1 MRRFIM
7 VLQMLAFA
15 MGSAS
20 ASAAC
25 TSKTSNGLTYYTAN
39 LSGFDPP
46 TFDPNSTPVGGVIYQ
61 ATGTPVFTNKKNAT
75 ATVNCNSLFSWRN
88 YLNGF
93 GTPDSR
99 NIYPTSVK
107 GIGIRI
113 SAGGWYFPYQGSKS
127 FIGFDEVTWLE
138 DFPIK
143 VELVRTGD
151 ITAGGTLNGAFAQY
165 QKDDAGGQLLV
176 LFSFANPVVIRP
188 QVPTCKVTTPV
199 VNVTLGQVRATVFTG
214 PGATSQPIPFELML
228 ACSGGAAGTTTN
240 AYVTMSDPT
249 TPANTSTTLSL
260 SKDSKA
266 TGVGV
271 QILKDGTA
279 LGFGPDSNTPGNINQ
294 WKAASIAQGVDV
306 VKIPLSA
313 RYVQTGSKV
322 TGGSA
327 NALAT
332 FTMSYQ

>member
-7 VLQMLAFA
+7 VLQMLVFA

-46 TFDPNSTPVGGVIYQ
+46 TFDPNATPVGGVIYQ

-75 ATVNCNSLFSWRN
+75 ATVNCNSLFSWSAYN
-88 YLNGF
+88 TGV
-93 GTPDSR
+93 GMPDSR
-99 NIYPTSVK
+99 NIYPTSIP

-113 SAGGWYFPYQGSKS
+113 FANRNYFPYIDKS
-127 FIGFDEVTWLE
+127 YLGFDTVTWNE
-138 DFPIK
+138 NFSIT
-143 VELVRTGD
+143 VELIRTGD

-165 QKDDAGGQLLV
+165 RKDDASGQVLV
-176 LFSFANPVVIRP
+176 EFSFANPVVIRP

-199 VNVTLGQVRATVFTG
+199 VNVSLGQVRATVFTG
-214 PGATSQPIPFELML
+214 PGATSQSIPFELML

-271 QILKDGTA
+271 QILKNGTA

-313 RYVQTGSKV
+313 RYIQTGSKV